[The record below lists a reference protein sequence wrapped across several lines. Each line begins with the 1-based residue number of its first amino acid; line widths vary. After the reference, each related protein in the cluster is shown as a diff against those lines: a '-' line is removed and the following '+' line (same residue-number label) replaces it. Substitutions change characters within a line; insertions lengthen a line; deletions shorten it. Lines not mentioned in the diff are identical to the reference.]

1 MFFFD
6 SSMIILIPGILFGMW
21 AQFMVQSRF
30 DQYSKIPLSS
40 GKTAAQ
46 VAREILAANG
56 LTNVPVERVAGH
68 LSDHYDP
75 RSNVVRLSDSVYD
88 STSIAAVGVAAHE
101 VGHAIQH
108 ARHYFPISLRNAIFP
123 LVQVASYSWLFLFM
137 GGLLFSMMGLAK
149 LGLAFF
155 AVVFAFQVI
164 TLPMEFDASSRAIR
178 LLPQLGF
185 TTQKENEGVK
195 AVLWAAAMTYVA
207 GMLQSLLQIVRM
219 LVLINGR
226 SRD

>member
-6 SSMIILIPGILFGMW
+6 QTMIILVPGILFALW
-21 AQFMVQSRF
+21 AQFMVKSRF
-30 DQYSKIPLSS
+30 AHYSEIPLAC

-46 VAREILAANG
+46 VAREILHANG
-56 LTNVPVERVAGH
+56 LDNVLVERVAGH

-88 STSIAAVGVAAHE
+88 SVSIAAVGVAAHE

-108 ARHYFPISLRNAIFP
+108 ARNYFPILVRNALFP
-123 LVQVASYSWLFLFM
+123 LVQIASYSWIFLFI
-137 GGLLFSMMGLAK
+137 GGLLFSMMGLARV
-149 LGLAFF
+149 GIAFF

-164 TLPMEFDASSRAIR
+164 TLPVEFDASARAIR

-185 TTQKENEGVK
+185 TTSAENQGVK

-207 GMLQSLLQIVRM
+207 GMLQALLQLVRM
-219 LVLINGR
+219 LLIVNGR